1 MAAKITTMDLP
12 ARIYRVVLLL
22 TGSVRR
28 AECAVRDAG
37 QDRRPGLRVG
47 LRTPLGGG
55 GRCHPAGHDEH
66 EPAPCAVPAPLRAVT
81 ALPPKLRNCFV
92 LRILEGL
99 PADACAPV
107 LQLSPCEVNS
117 AAAEAAQA
125 LAILAANAQAA

>member
-28 AECAVRDAG
+28 AECAVRDAV
-37 QDRRPGLRVG
+37 QDRDPDCESASALLWEAVAAATRR
-47 LRTPLGGG
+47 R
-55 GRCHPAGHDEH
+55 HDEH
-66 EPAPCAVPAPLRAVT
+66 EPVPCAVPAPLRAVT

-107 LQLSPCEVNS
+107 LQLSPREVNS